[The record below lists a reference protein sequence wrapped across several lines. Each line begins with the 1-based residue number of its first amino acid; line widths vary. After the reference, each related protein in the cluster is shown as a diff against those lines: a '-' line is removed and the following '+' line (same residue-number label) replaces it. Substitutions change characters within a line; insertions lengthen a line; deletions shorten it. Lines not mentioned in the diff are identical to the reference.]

1 MKKPFASVLISLAL
15 VSGVACTGWNKVV
28 PSDSATEAEI
38 RKNLAGD
45 HLTGM
50 TIKVDHGVVTLEG
63 DVKNR
68 TDRDTAI
75 HDAQKVHGVDSV
87 VDRIA
92 VKP

>member
-1 MKKPFASVLISLAL
+1 MKKLLSSALISMAL

-45 HLTGM
+45 HITGM
-50 TIKVDHGVVTLEG
+50 TIKVDGDTVTLQG
-63 DVKNR
+63 DVKNE
-68 TDRDTAI
+68 TDHQTAI
-75 HDAQKVHGVDSV
+75 HDAQKVHGVARVIDQ
-87 VDRIA
+87 IT

>member
-1 MKKPFASVLISLAL
+1 MSKAFASVLLSFAL
-15 VSGVACTGWNKVV
+15 VSGVGCTGWNKVV

-50 TIKVDHGVVTLEG
+50 SIKVDNGTVTLEG
-63 DVKNR
+63 DVKNE
-68 TDRDTAI
+68 TDHQTAI
-75 HDAQKVHGVDSV
+75 HDAQKVHGVSNVIDRV
-87 VDRIA
+87 V

>member
-15 VSGVACTGWNKVV
+15 VSGVGCTGWNKVV

-45 HLTGM
+45 HMTGM
-50 TIKVDHGVVTLEG
+50 TIKIDHGVVTLEG
-63 DVKNR
+63 DVKND
-68 TDRDTAI
+68 TDRQTAI
-75 HDAQKVHGVDSV
+75 HDAEKVHGVSRV
-87 VDRIA
+87 VDHIA